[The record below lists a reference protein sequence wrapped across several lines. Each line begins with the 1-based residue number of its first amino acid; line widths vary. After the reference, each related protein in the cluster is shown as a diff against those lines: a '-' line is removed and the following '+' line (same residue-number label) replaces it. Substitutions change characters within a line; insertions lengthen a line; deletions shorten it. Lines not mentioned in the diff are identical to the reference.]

1 MRPIKSWRSEM
12 GRVAGF
18 FMPSEK
24 KGKRQ
29 REGKSLA
36 KNPFLFSL
44 ADWRKKEYANKKRGV

>member
-1 MRPIKSWRSEM
+1 M

-18 FMPSEK
+18 FMPSER

-29 REGKSLA
+29 REGKRSAQKPSLV
-36 KNPFLFSL
+36 SL

>member
-1 MRPIKSWRSEM
+1 M